1 MPGKNR
7 KSRRQRKKSAGRLK
21 ALIYLAA
28 LALIA
33 AVAGRL
39 IYSHFD
45 GNNEYKNLNEWFEV
59 SGDEIKLYLDE
70 VVEQEYKGLYY
81 EGNVYLP
88 YEYVYQN
95 INERFYWNEDEK
107 LLSYTLPEEVL
118 DFNSDTLIDTDEAE
132 KKIPAFTVKA
142 DDAYIALP
150 LIEKYTNIQDTS
162 FAGDGETAKRI
173 FLVHG
178 GTTAQRGTIKHSTRL
193 RTAADKKAPILTDLK
208 KKEQVTVVETH
219 EEWTRVIAQNGLA
232 GYVKNTSLSY
242 TEGADTL
249 TYPDT
254 YEEPEVKHIEMDEKI
269 VLGWQAIHNQAAN
282 ANLDSL
288 YANTGGAINVIAPGW
303 LQINSADGGLTD
315 FSSTEYIEKA
325 HAKGLKVWAVVDN
338 VNQPGGIKDFS
349 TGSFFGDTAKRRG
362 FIKTLMQKAADYGY
376 DGLNLDFEAIPQEA
390 GRSYSQFFRELSVEC
405 RKNGI
410 TLSIDNYVPY
420 SYNEHYNLKEQGV
433 FADYVIIMGYDEHTG
448 GDIGPVASI
457 GFTEYGISETLKN
470 VPKEKIIE
478 GVPLYTRV
486 WRTND
491 GNVSSEAMG
500 ISESEQYVSDNGMAL
515 SWDEE
520 AGSYYCE
527 TTIGTGQIQL
537 WLEENA
543 SLKLKV
549 DKIKE
554 YDIAGLAAWR
564 LGLEPS
570 DIWEVLDLNSKK

>member
-193 RTAADKKAPILTDLK
+193 RTAADKNAPILADLK

-219 EEWTRVIAQNGLA
+219 EEWTRVIAQSGLA
-232 GYVKNTSLSY
+232 GYVKNSSLSY

-491 GNVSSEAMG
+491 GNISSEAMG